1 MTTGMILVV
10 DDDASLR
17 KVLTY
22 TLSEAGY
29 EVLEAGSGEEALD
42 VLAAQTPDVVIT
54 DLRMKGMHGLDLLA
68 HVKEQL
74 PQTLVVVITAFGSVD
89 SAVKAM
95 KKGAF
100 DYITKP
106 FDRDALILSIRR
118 ALRYRAVASENVRLR
133 QELVGKFSF
142 SNIVGATNVMQE
154 LFRSV
159 ARVAPTDVTVL
170 IEGESGTGKEL
181 IAKAM
186 HFNSPRAG
194 RPLVTVNC
202 AAIPPE
208 LLESELFGHVKG
220 AFTGAHRDRTGKFE
234 LADRGTLFLDEIGD
248 MPPELQVKLLRFLQ
262 EKEID
267 RVGAEEP
274 VKLDVRI
281 LAATNQD
288 VERLVTEE
296 RFRMDLFYR
305 LSVVRV
311 HVPPLRARKEDIP
324 LLVDHFLQKSHA
336 GECRV
341 LPDALETLK
350 EHHWPG
356 NVRELENVIERA
368 LILRGKASEISRED
382 ILLDSVGRPAP
393 ARSAV
398 VMPEEGLKLGEVERD
413 LIISALRKTA
423 GNQTAAAKLLGITR
437 QTLIY
442 RIRKHNLE

>member
-1 MTTGMILVV
+1 MAPGTILVV

-22 TLSEAGY
+22 TLGEAGY
-29 EVLEAGSGEEALD
+29 EVLEAGSGEEALEK
-42 VLAAQTPDVVIT
+42 LALRSPDVVVT
-54 DLRMKGMHGLDLLA
+54 DLRMKGMHGLELLA
-68 HVKEQL
+68 HVKRLL
-74 PQTLVVVITAFGSVD
+74 PETLVLVITAYGSVD
-89 SAVKAM
+89 SAVRAM
-95 KKGAF
+95 KEGAF

-106 FDRDALILSIRR
+106 FDREALVLSIRK

-133 QELVGKFSF
+133 QELVDKFSF
-142 SNIVGATNVMQE
+142 SNIVGATSVMQE
-154 LFRSV
+154 LFQSV
-159 ARVAPTDVTVL
+159 ARVAPTDATVL

-194 RPLVTVNC
+194 RSLVTVNC
-202 AAIPPE
+202 TAIPRE

-220 AFTGAHRDRTGKFE
+220 AFTGAHQDRTGKFE
-234 LADRGTLFLDEIGD
+234 MADGGTIFLDEIGD

-267 RVGAEEP
+267 RVGGTAP

-288 VERLVTEE
+288 VERLVGEG
-296 RFRMDLFYR
+296 RFRKDLFYR
-305 LSVVRV
+305 LSVVRIN
-311 HVPPLRARKEDIP
+311 VPPLRARKEDIP
-324 LLVDHFLQKSHA
+324 LLVNHVLEKSHA

-341 LPDALETLK
+341 LGDVWQILK
-350 EHHWPG
+350 DHDWPG

-368 LILRGKASEISRED
+368 VILRKNASEISGED
-382 ILLDSVGRPAP
+382 VLLDAAEKSV
-393 ARSAV
+393 SSQSFV
-398 VMPEEGLKLGEVERD
+398 VIPDDGLKLDEIERD
-413 LIISALRKTA
+413 LIISALEKTQ

-442 RIRKHNLE
+442 RIRKHNLD